1 MVKQLKKDKKQH
13 TMTLIYS
20 ERNFGDCGL
29 TNDVGDPAIGK
40 MADEGYSVSDL
51 KHAGKKFIDAGSRR
65 HWTCEA
71 QCLLAWKFLE
81 SLKAEVEED
90 ARVLIV
96 RNGVNILLKEAGKTA
111 DDMEVE

>member
-1 MVKQLKKDKKQH
+1 MVKQLKKEKKQH

-40 MADEGYSVSDL
+40 MADEGYSVRDL
-51 KHAGKKFIDAGSRR
+51 KHAGKKFIDAGSKA
-65 HWTCEA
+65 EDIELVKLNA
-71 QCLLAWKFLE
+71 YLPE
-81 SLKAEVEED
+81 SLKDEVEDD